1 MVSTVR
7 RMILDVKV
15 TRIYTEEFG
24 LDSLLSTDVAI
35 SCPFGGEEQQGLVYI
50 YNGYSE
56 GLSEKPSQV
65 IAGQWAAG
73 SIPASFGFALRGAK
87 DLDMNGYP
95 GGRRGH
101 GVLFKQSVRSF
112 LIVVITSR
120 LRPHGWRLWS

>member
-1 MVSTVR
+1 M
-7 RMILDVKV
+7 
-15 TRIYTEEFG
+15 
-24 LDSLLSTDVAI
+24 LSTDVAI

-73 SIPASFGFALRGAK
+73 SIPSSFGFALRGAK

-95 GGRRGH
+95 GGRRSDD
-101 GVLFKQSVRSF
+101 VLFKQSVRSF
-112 LIVVITSR
+112 LIVVIISH
-120 LRPHGWRLWS
+120 LRPHGWSLWS